1 MGKRYFEFVEGS
13 SSKFW
18 EIWAEGSEVRTRYG
32 RIGTSGQVTLKDE
45 GSDAGAQKLLNK
57 LIAEKTKKGYEEKTA
72 GGAADEPAAKAA
84 PKAEAKAAPKAEAKA
99 VDLGPALGRIEAKAK
114 KAGVTLRKGASE
126 KAIAAAEKALGQSL
140 PEDVKAFYRAHDGS
154 DDDPAVDN
162 RELLSLERMVGEWKV
177 WKDLLD
183 KGTFEKNDHGKPGKG
198 VQKKWWI
205 AEWIPVTYDGSGNH
219 HVIDLAPAKGGTVGQ
234 ILDFWH
240 DDDSAQR
247 RRQEPRRVAREG
259 PVGRVRRG
267 RRRGRRSRPVPPLRD
282 GREIL
287 GHRARRGR
295 GHHHGPLR
303 QDRHRRP
310 GEDQGPRQRRG
321 GQEGVRQADRRE
333 DQQGLRGG
341 LASPGPCETATASAA
356 DRATR
361 ARGRRSAWPS
371 PSA

>member
-45 GSDAGAQKLLNK
+45 GSEAGAEKLLNK

-72 GGAADEPAAKAA
+72 GGAAEHAKAA
-84 PKAEAKAAPKAEAKA
+84 PKPEAKAAPKAEA

-183 KGTFEKNDHGKPGKG
+183 KGTFEKNDHGTPGKG

-240 DDDSAQR
+240 DDDPRNVVAKSLVEWLEKAPWGESDEDDDDGDGAGKFR
-247 RRQEPRRVAREG
+247 RFEMDEKFWAIALDEDAG
-259 PVGRVRRG
+259 TTTVRFG
-267 RRRGRRSRPVPPLRD
+267 KIGTD
-282 GREIL
+282 
-287 GHRARRGR
+287 
-295 GHHHGPLR
+295 
-303 QDRHRRP
+303 
-310 GEDQGPRQRRG
+310 
-321 GQEGVRQADRRE
+321 GQEKTKDLGS
-333 DQQGLRGG
+333 G
-341 LASPGPCETATASAA
+341 AA
-356 DRATR
+356 AKKEYDKLIAEKTKK
-361 ARGRRSAWPS
+361 GYEEV
-371 PSA
+371 